1 MSANFQAMY
10 FPELKSASHAD
21 SRTSQ
26 ITILGTM
33 YIAYAVSM
41 ILRMIPAIAG
51 ISIRSD
57 ESPGIDMDAWG
68 KILAAGTCGAL
79 TGKFL
84 WGWAA
89 DRFGSRRTLTIA
101 LLLAAAFVA
110 LFSQSYTIRGF
121 QITFFFTLMA
131 QAAGWP
137 SMTRIVMNWATPQ
150 QYGRVWGILSTSSR
164 VGTLFATVIL
174 ASLLAWISWREMLLI
189 ATVMG
194 LAAAFFFHLLIRD
207 TPSQPLLSLPAS
219 DDQRPAK
226 ASPAEHPFE
235 KLTLA
240 QTIPRFFQSRRFW
253 LISASMMTMTILW
266 DFLSL
271 VPMYLQDTL
280 HLSDSQ
286 ASFAAS
292 AMPLGSLVSVLLGGF
307 VFDRMGKKRMACVI
321 ALLLLVTAGCMAL
334 FACLPSL
341 AIPAQFSMGVSLF
354 LLFLFG
360 VCLSPCY
367 YIPVSIFSIDFGG
380 RHSGFLVAILDAMG
394 FAATALFYGN
404 CTRLAESWGWS
415 AFLGILAVVGLLALT
430 TTSVFMAA
438 EAHQPLNQKL

>member
-1 MSANFQAMY
+1 MSAHIQAMES
-10 FPELKSASHAD
+10 PEVQTSLNTD
-21 SRTSQ
+21 SERSR
-26 ITILGTM
+26 ISIFGTM

-41 ILRMIPAIAG
+41 VLRMIPAIAG

-57 ESPGIDMDAWG
+57 ESLGIDMDAWG

-79 TGKFL
+79 LGKFL

-101 LLLAAAFVA
+101 LILAAGFVA
-110 LFSQSYTIRGF
+110 LFSRSHTIRGF

-137 SMTRIVMNWATPQ
+137 SMTRIVMNWAKPQ

-174 ASLLAWISWREMLLI
+174 ASLLAWISWREMLLV
-189 ATVMG
+189 AAVMG
-194 LAAAFFFHLLIRD
+194 VVAACFFHLLIRD
-207 TPSQPLLSLPAS
+207 TPRQPLHVFPATDVRHSANLSMHV
-219 DDQRPAK
+219 
-226 ASPAEHPFE
+226 HPFE
-235 KLTLA
+235 DLTLRQA
-240 QTIPRFFQSRRFW
+240 IPLFFQSRRFW
-253 LISASMMTMTILW
+253 LISAGMMAMTILW

-271 VPMYLQDTL
+271 VPMFLQDTL

-292 AMPLGSLVSVLLGGF
+292 AMPLGSLFSVLSGGF
-307 VFDRMGKKRMACVI
+307 VFDRMGKKRMARVI
-321 ALLLLVTAGCMAL
+321 AVLLLLAASCIAMFAL
-334 FACLPSL
+334 LPSL
-341 AIPAQFSMGVSLF
+341 AIPADWRMEVSLS

-367 YIPVSIFSIDFGG
+367 YIPVSIFAIDFGG

-394 FAATALFYGN
+394 FAATALFYGF
-404 CTRLAESWGWS
+404 CTGLADTWGWS
-415 AFLGILAVVGLLALT
+415 EFLGILAVVGLIAVITTAL
-430 TTSVFMAA
+430 FMAG
-438 EAHQPLNQKL
+438 EARQTGKQNA